1 MVNINGWQAQ
11 FIKRLESVGWS
22 VERTQSNHFK
32 VRDAKNK
39 FLFTFPTTPGDV
51 RSMKNTEADAKRHG
65 LPQLEHNAKLLAE
78 RERLERIQRDREE
91 SDAAAAVEAEA
102 RIDADLAKL
111 GKSIEHH
118 PDLGTVDGVA
128 ILMSGPA
135 LFKTPVMAE
144 ARPLRDAEELLL
156 ADDRTVWRCLK
167 SAATPYRPHAEGLC
181 HKVYLSVDSLQSHLA
196 YHSRTPW
203 KEVKNPDVADATTAR
218 KEEDQTVPTT
228 KTPVKTAELN
238 GHRPEIE
245 AFDHALSQLQAG
257 VKRIADASASL
268 IIEIG
273 TLRDASRRL
282 PVVDQATIDKA
293 AQFDALGAIFKNAAG
308 K

>member
-1 MVNINGWQAQ
+1 MVNINGWQAN
-11 FIKRLESVGWS
+11 FIQRCEAVGWS
-22 VERTQSNHFK
+22 IERTKSNHYK
-32 VRDAKNK
+32 VRDAKGK

-51 RSMKNTEADAKRHG
+51 RSMQNTLSDAKRHG
-65 LPQLEHNAKLLAE
+65 ILDLEKQVKLRDE
-78 RERLERIQRDREE
+78 RARLERIQKDREASE
-91 SDAAAAVEAEA
+91 AVEAEA
-102 RIDADLAKL
+102 ALERIETQIPSKPEPE
-111 GKSIEHH
+111 S
-118 PDLGTVDGVA
+118 LGTVDGVA
-128 ILMSGPA
+128 IVMSGPA

-181 HKVYLSVDSLQSHLA
+181 HKVYVSVDSLQSHLA

-203 KEVKNPDVADATTAR
+203 KEVKNPDVADATSAM

-228 KTPVKTAELN
+228 KTPAKTAELN
-238 GHRPEIE
+238 GRPTEIE
-245 AFDHALSQLQAG
+245 RLDQALSQAQAS
-257 VKRIADASASL
+257 VKKVSDALASL
-268 IIEIG
+268 VIEFG
-273 TLRDASRRL
+273 TIRSAVRQL

>member
-1 MVNINGWQAQ
+1 MVNVNSWQAE
-11 FIKRLESVGWS
+11 FIRRCEAVGWK
-22 VERTQSNHFK
+22 VERTNSNHYK
-32 VRDAKNK
+32 VRDASNK
-39 FLFTFPTTPGDV
+39 FLFVFPTTPGDN
-51 RSMKNTEADAKRHG
+51 RSMRNTEAEANRHG
-65 LPQLEHNAKLLAE
+65 LKELVQKQALRNE
-78 RERLERIQRDREE
+78 RDRLEKIRKDREASE
-91 SDAAAAVEAEA
+91 AVEAEA
-102 RIDADLAKL
+102 ALERIETQIPSKPQP
-111 GKSIEHH
+111 E
-118 PDLGTVDGVA
+118 DLGTVDGVA
-128 ILMSGPA
+128 IVMSGPA

-203 KEVKNPDVADATTAR
+203 KEAKNPDVADATTAR

-273 TLRDASRRL
+273 TLRNAARQL
-282 PVVDQATIDKA
+282 PVVDQVTIDKA